1 MKDYEQMY
9 YDLLY
14 EYKQALKKIDDL
26 EQQMEILTKC
36 KDMKIKK
43 ILVEQLINFNKV
55 NFSIGFE
62 MIDTYMNSKAD
73 LVEKAEG

>member
-1 MKDYEQMY
+1 MKDYEQLY

-43 ILVEQLINFNKV
+43 ILVEQLINFKKENK
-55 NFSIGFE
+55 
-62 MIDTYMNSKAD
+62 K
-73 LVEKAEG
+73 

>member
-1 MKDYEQMY
+1 MKDFEQMY

-36 KDMKIKK
+36 KDMKIRK
-43 ILVEQLINFNKV
+43 ILVEQLINFKKENK
-55 NFSIGFE
+55 
-62 MIDTYMNSKAD
+62 K
-73 LVEKAEG
+73 

>member
-26 EQQMEILTKC
+26 EQQMEILTKY
-36 KDMKIKK
+36 KDMKIRK
-43 ILVEQLINFNKV
+43 ILVEQLINFKKENK
-55 NFSIGFE
+55 
-62 MIDTYMNSKAD
+62 K
-73 LVEKAEG
+73 

>member
-26 EQQMEILTKC
+26 EQQMEILIKC

-43 ILVEQLINFNKV
+43 ILVEQLINFKKK
-55 NFSIGFE
+55 E
-62 MIDTYMNSKAD
+62 LNSKERIVK
-73 LVEKAEG
+73 L

>member
-36 KDMKIKK
+36 KDMKIRK
-43 ILVEQLINFNKV
+43 ILVEQLINFKKK
-55 NFSIGFE
+55 E
-62 MIDTYMNSKAD
+62 LKC
-73 LVEKAEG
+73 

>member
-14 EYKQALKKIDDL
+14 EYKQVLKKIDDL

-36 KDMKIKK
+36 KDMKIRK
-43 ILVEQLINFNKV
+43 ILVDQLINFKKDNK
-55 NFSIGFE
+55 
-62 MIDTYMNSKAD
+62 K
-73 LVEKAEG
+73 

>member
-26 EQQMEILTKC
+26 EQQLEILIKS
-36 KDMKIKK
+36 KDMDIKK
-43 ILVEQLINFNKV
+43 ILVEQIINFRKDNK
-55 NFSIGFE
+55 NNESI
-62 MIDTYMNSKAD
+62 
-73 LVEKAEG
+73 

>member
-26 EQQMEILTKC
+26 EQQMEILIKC
-36 KDMKIKK
+36 QDMKIKK
-43 ILVEQLINFNKV
+43 ILVEQLINFKKK
-55 NFSIGFE
+55 E
-62 MIDTYMNSKAD
+62 LNSK
-73 LVEKAEG
+73 ER

>member
-1 MKDYEQMY
+1 MKDFEQMY

-36 KDMKIKK
+36 KDMKIRK
-43 ILVEQLINFNKV
+43 ILVEQLINFKKK
-55 NFSIGFE
+55 E
-62 MIDTYMNSKAD
+62 LNSK
-73 LVEKAEG
+73 ER

>member
-36 KDMKIKK
+36 KDMKIRK
-43 ILVEQLINFNKV
+43 ILVEQLINFKKENK
-55 NFSIGFE
+55 
-62 MIDTYMNSKAD
+62 K
-73 LVEKAEG
+73 

>member
-14 EYKQALKKIDDL
+14 KYKQSLKKIDDL

-36 KDMKIKK
+36 KDMKIRK
-43 ILVEQLINFNKV
+43 ILVEQLINFRKK
-55 NFSIGFE
+55 E
-62 MIDTYMNSKAD
+62 LKC
-73 LVEKAEG
+73 

>member
-36 KDMKIKK
+36 KDMKIRK
-43 ILVEQLINFNKV
+43 ILVEQLINFKKENKKC
-55 NFSIGFE
+55 I
-62 MIDTYMNSKAD
+62 T
-73 LVEKAEG
+73 

>member
-26 EQQMEILTKC
+26 EQQMEILTKY
-36 KDMKIKK
+36 KDMKIRK
-43 ILVEQLINFNKV
+43 ILVEQLINFKKDNK
-55 NFSIGFE
+55 
-62 MIDTYMNSKAD
+62 K
-73 LVEKAEG
+73 

>member
-26 EQQMEILTKC
+26 EQQMEILTKY
-36 KDMKIKK
+36 KDMKIRK
-43 ILVEQLINFNKV
+43 ILVEQLINFKKDKKMNK
-55 NFSIGFE
+55 
-62 MIDTYMNSKAD
+62 
-73 LVEKAEG
+73 

>member
-26 EQQMEILTKC
+26 EQQMEILINC
-36 KDMKIKK
+36 KDMKIRK
-43 ILVEQLINFNKV
+43 ILVEQLINFKKENNDERTQPQHRCRSQKV
-55 NFSIGFE
+55 
-62 MIDTYMNSKAD
+62 AP
-73 LVEKAEG
+73 V

>member
-14 EYKQALKKIDDL
+14 KYNQAIKKVEQL
-26 EQQMEILTKC
+26 EQEVELLTNS

-43 ILVEQLINFNKV
+43 ILIEQLIKKRGV
-55 NFSIGFE
+55 
-62 MIDTYMNSKAD
+62 K
-73 LVEKAEG
+73 